1 MLLLLLLL
9 ALSGYFNI
17 RSKATVLGFRPT
29 TSWMHLYRVRPV
41 PLLPLYLPLSFVCQS
56 VCLSVPFWRP
66 HVHISCMLLRL
77 LCLAK
82 CACASVCVCVRA
94 RTCSH
99 SVLSLVQLTVAARA
113 ATRFRIRLRLRFRLS
128 LSKLSI
134 LQPTPYTSLLT
145 PHSPLHILFTLT
157 LLSST

>member
-56 VCLSVPFWRP
+56 VRFWRP